1 MGNNYKKGKRMSM
14 HTAAAANYLDY
25 LAPFVEIKVR
35 SHTNIHTPAR
45 AAPRF
50 DFATIYLLI
59 QPRRHYVI

>member
-1 MGNNYKKGKRMSM
+1 MSM

-50 DFATIYLLI
+50 DFTTIYLLI